1 MFEKFLQMLD
11 YQNTKEA
18 LMMFT
23 DEQLLL
29 QMAGG
34 ARQAF
39 TELYK
44 RYWEDL
50 FITAAK
56 ALRGKEEAADVVQD
70 VFLSLWN
77 RRNELNIQGS
87 LAAYLH
93 TGVRYKCIHYIEK
106 NITRRDYLVQ
116 LAEVVISS
124 PSTNAEINLQLK
136 EIEQTVNK
144 TVAKMPAKMQEVYKL
159 SRQEHLSYKEISDC
173 LNISV
178 ETVKKHIQHAL
189 NLIRKDME
197 PYTFIIII
205 LVFFCP
211 C

>member
-1 MFEKFLQMLD
+1 MSF
-11 YQNTKEA
+11 YQNIPETVMLHA
-18 LMMFT
+18 S
-23 DEQLLL
+23 DEQLLQ

-34 ARQAF
+34 DRQTF
-39 TELYK
+39 TLVYR

-50 FITAAK
+50 FITASK
-56 ALRGKEEAADVVQD
+56 VLRGKEEAADVVQD

-77 RRNELNIQGS
+77 RRNELNLQGS

-93 TGVRYKCIHYIEK
+93 TSVRYKCIHYIEK

-116 LAEVVISS
+116 LAEVAISS
-124 PSTNAEINLQLK
+124 SSPNAEINLQLK
-136 EIEQTVNK
+136 EMQQIINK
-144 TVAKMPAKMQEVYKL
+144 AVAKMPPKMQEVYKL

-173 LNISV
+173 MSISV

-189 NLIRKDME
+189 RLIRKDIAS
-197 PYTFIIII
+197 YTFIFIFLLI
-205 LVFFCP
+205 FCL